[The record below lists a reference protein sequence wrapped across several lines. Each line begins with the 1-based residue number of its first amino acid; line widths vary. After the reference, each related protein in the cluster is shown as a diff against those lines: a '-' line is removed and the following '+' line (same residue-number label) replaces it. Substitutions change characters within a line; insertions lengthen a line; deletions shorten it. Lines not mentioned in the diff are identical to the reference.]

1 MPGKVKSIWVKVS
14 CPVAKSID
22 FLEAPVP
29 QLLQSEG
36 LSLLLFCWVDASRR
50 AFGLVF
56 WALPVTAAERPWFL
70 RLLSASKSKLNNFNK
85 SPARPIIRASTLWL
99 YPFNCSAIIFNLVLI
114 GSRTNLATAEFAK
127 SFASASVLYLA
138 DTTYKLRPSAVRTV
152 ALLKASSD
160 FWCSM
165 WVSKTF
171 PEAIFNKASAL
182 VNKVRWAW
190 RLTSLSMLSIC
201 PWIVII

>member
-1 MPGKVKSIWVKVS
+1 MPGKVKSVWVKVS

-56 WALPVTAAERPWFL
+56 WALPVTEAAWPRFL
-70 RLLSASKSKLNNFNK
+70 RFLRASKSKLNNFNK
-85 SPARPIIRASTLWL
+85 SPASPIIRASTFWL
-99 YPFNCSAIIFNLVLI
+99 YPFNCAAIVVNLVLI
-114 GSRTNLATAEFAK
+114 GPGTNLTTAEFAK
-127 SFASASVLYLA
+127 SFASASVLYLS
-138 DTTYKLRPSAVRTV
+138 DTTYKFCPSSVDIV
-152 ALLKASSD
+152 ALLKASFD

-165 WVSKTF
+165 RVSKTF
-171 PEAIFNKASAL
+171 PEAIFNRASAL
-182 VNKVRWAW
+182 DDKVRWAW

-201 PWIVII
+201 PWIVFI